1 MTNTNTYIMENP
13 REAQRLLDKVDA
25 PAWIDRYIEPYL
37 PGTNS
42 FLSVGCGP
50 AVFLR
55 EMAETHPELEVV
67 GVDVSS
73 ARIGDAAERLRGL
86 PNARA
91 CQGNAMALPFES
103 ESFDTVFCR
112 FLIEYLPDKALAVR
126 EMARICKPGGT
137 ILLQDLD
144 GQLVWHFPE
153 DPELQPSTQK
163 IVDHLAKTGFDP
175 FVGRKLFSL
184 CLGAKLTDVSV
195 QIEPYHMY
203 AGTIDEKEF
212 FNWQAKLDIALPQ
225 MQAALG
231 SEELARTHSKR
242 FLDYLRHP
250 ETLSY
255 SCLFTVSATKPSV

>member
-1 MTNTNTYIMENP
+1 MEHP

-25 PAWIDRYIEPYL
+25 PAWIDRYIEPYMH
-37 PGTNS
+37 GASS

-55 EMAETHPELEVV
+55 EMAENRPELDVV

-73 ARIGDAAERLRGL
+73 ARIRDAEQRLRGL

-103 ESFDTVFCR
+103 HSFDVVFCR
-112 FLIEYLPDKALAVR
+112 FLIEYLPDKSLAVR
-126 EMARICKPGGT
+126 EMARVCKPGGT

-153 DPELQPSTQK
+153 DPELQPATEK
-163 IVDHLAKTGFDP
+163 IVSYLGATGFDP

-184 CLGAKLTDVSV
+184 CLGANLTDVNV

-212 FNWQAKLDIALPQ
+212 SNWQAKLDIAMPQ
-225 MQAALG
+225 IRAALG
-231 SEELARTHSKR
+231 SEQLAREYSEG
-242 FLDYLRHP
+242 FLAYLRRP

-255 SCLFTVSATKPSV
+255 SCLFTVSAAKPAL